1 MEWERKVEM
10 VELGNRIDRDKP
22 ETKEEFQAFVLG
34 NIDTFDSQS
43 WGMFCE
49 FVEIVPESMKNDI
62 DFWKAVYQRIKKVNF
77 DNMSFRPSLRISLIQ
92 TICEDGF
99 NIK

>member
-22 ETKEEFQAFVLG
+22 ETKAKFQAFVLG

-43 WGMFCE
+43 WEMFCE
-49 FVEIVPESMKNDI
+49 FVEIVPDSMKNDI
-62 DFWKAVYQRIKKVNF
+62 DFWKVVYQRIKKVNF
-77 DNMSFRPSLRISLIQ
+77 DSMCFRPSLRISLIQ
-92 TICEDGF
+92 TICEDDF